1 MRTVLDTSVL
11 LGTEPTPIEG
21 DLAISVAS
29 LAELHFGVLVA
40 RSDPIRAERLRR
52 LAVIESSFDP
62 LPVDAQVAR
71 AYGRLA
77 AALALAGRRPRAR
90 VMDLL
95 IAATAVAHGA
105 RLCTRNSAIS
115 RASRTCWRSQRSSDP
130 ELAGHECRCGLQG
143 RAPVSGTDWS
153 TEVAAQVVLQ
163 VGSHRSDDVLVAGHS
178 QRRERDHVPRHEEP
192 RHL

>member
-105 RLCTRNSAIS
+105 RLCTRNSA
-115 RASRTCWRSQRSSDP
+115 D
-130 ELAGHECRCGLQG
+130 LAGLEDLLEITTIQ
-143 RAPVSGTDWS
+143 
-153 TEVAAQVVLQ
+153 
-163 VGSHRSDDVLVAGHS
+163 
-178 QRRERDHVPRHEEP
+178 
-192 RHL
+192 